1 MTIYGLI
8 AQPAMHSLSPVMQNR
23 MIAAQQ
29 IDAYYQAFDV
39 APEQL
44 GAAVAGLRV
53 LSVGGFN
60 VSTPHKSAII
70 PYLDE
75 LTPLA
80 QRLQAVNTVKNI
92 KGHLIGTSTDG
103 DGFWQS
109 IPRNQP
115 HERVVLLGT
124 GGAARAV
131 MATAPQYGVRQ
142 LTVFNR
148 AHPDWSQRETA
159 VAYLSQGIGQ
169 LADLADNQTLSAAL
183 QQADLLINATTV
195 GMNDARTLLT
205 DYQIGLLPQHTLVV
219 DMIYRNQQT
228 GLLRAAA
235 SRQLPTQNGLSMLVN
250 QGALSFEYWFNQPA
264 DRQLMAETIRG
275 ITI

>member
-23 MIAAQQ
+23 MIAARQ

-60 VSTPHKSAII
+60 VSTPHKSTII

-80 QRLQAVNTVKNI
+80 QRLQAVNTVKNV
-92 KGHLIGTSTDG
+92 KGRLIGTSTDG

-124 GGAARAV
+124 GGAASAV
-131 MATAPQYGVRQ
+131 MATALQYGVRQ

-148 AHPDWSQRETA
+148 AHLDWSQRETT

-195 GMNDARTLLT
+195 GMND
-205 DYQIGLLPQHTLVV
+205 QIGLLPQHTLVV

-235 SRQLPTQNGLSMLVN
+235 SRQLPTQNGLAMLVN

-264 DRQLMAETIRG
+264 DCQLMAETIRG